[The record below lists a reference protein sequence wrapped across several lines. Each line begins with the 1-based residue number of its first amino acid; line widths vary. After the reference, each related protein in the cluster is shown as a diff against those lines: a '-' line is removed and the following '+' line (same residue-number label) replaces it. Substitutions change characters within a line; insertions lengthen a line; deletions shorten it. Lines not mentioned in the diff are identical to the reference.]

1 MNSFTDISFNYK
13 TLLNFLALLRFRENQ
28 KPQANAFN
36 ISFPQ
41 LQELVRN
48 LPNNF
53 GLPTFY
59 LSQVP
64 KMIEMLTE
72 VSSSFLG
79 KQQLFQYEHNRYR
92 MPSFRLISQFKLGF
106 SFIKWG
112 CMKSQ
117 YLALSLFFTETP
129 ICQNRI
135 IEQNRVDLLAAGI
148 LINI

>member
-59 LSQVP
+59 LS
-64 KMIEMLTE
+64 
-72 VSSSFLG
+72 
-79 KQQLFQYEHNRYR
+79 
-92 MPSFRLISQFKLGF
+92 
-106 SFIKWG
+106 
-112 CMKSQ
+112 
-117 YLALSLFFTETP
+117 
-129 ICQNRI
+129 
-135 IEQNRVDLLAAGI
+135 
-148 LINI
+148 